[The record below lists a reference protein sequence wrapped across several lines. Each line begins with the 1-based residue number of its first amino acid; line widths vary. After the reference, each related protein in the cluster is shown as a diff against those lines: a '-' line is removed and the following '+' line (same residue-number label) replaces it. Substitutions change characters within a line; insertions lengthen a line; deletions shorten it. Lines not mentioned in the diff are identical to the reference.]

1 MPGAVDR
8 RQFWLLTV
16 LVASTVWWA
25 GARNSAG
32 GESSDPPEQRQVPSQ
47 QDRTQS
53 LINILRQLDADESGA
68 LEADEIADHARP
80 YIERWIR
87 LAKLDATRPLSI
99 KALEKAVRLYYR
111 DRELPVRS
119 RTQRTPRSTA
129 EDGFSVR
136 DFGPDEDEPPIP
148 GFGEDID
155 TSVVVLQSDLNMAA
169 DRLRNYDRNHDGFMD
184 RREARHGSWSGEDLF
199 AVDYNHDNR
208 LSQRELAV
216 RYAKR
221 RIAEQRNRSSR
232 SASRSRSESRQRE
245 EYAQRRAREE
255 EYRQIRSDPRNREV
269 YYLAG
274 SIFLRYDTNRDGGL
288 DSGEFRNLG
297 DKFDEADADG
307 RGRVDRGE
315 LAQWLLRTAERPNQ
329 DLPADLPEWFRQ
341 RDTNSDLQV
350 TMAEFAEDWTA
361 EKVTEFE
368 KHDLNGDG
376 IVTPGE
382 CVGPTSLPKGTHR
395 SHKLQIIPAKSTVY
409 SELVVS
415 AGEPIAN
422 LDVQISITHTHDSA
436 LDAFLIGPYGDRVE
450 LFTSV
455 GGSDDHFNNTVFDD
469 EASRRITQGK
479 PPFTGS
485 YRPEAVDKKQPSLK
499 QFYGKPIEG
508 TWTLMIRAQR
518 SDRPGALHGWA
529 LITTPVD
536 PDKQTEGSEP
546 DGSQPDRSEPDR
558 SEPDRSEPDR
568 SERDRSERDRSE
580 RDRSERDRSE
590 SGRPSFRRPRR

>member
-8 RQFWLLTV
+8 RQFWLLRV

-25 GARNSAG
+25 GARNSSG
-32 GESSDPPEQRQVPSQ
+32 GESPDPPQQRQVPSQ

-53 LINILRQLDADESGA
+53 LINILRQLDVDESGA
-68 LEADEIADHARP
+68 LEADEIADRARP
-80 YIERWIR
+80 YIERWAR

-119 RTQRTPRSTA
+119 RTKRTPRSTA

-136 DFGPDEDEPPIP
+136 DFGPDEDEPPVA

-155 TSVVVLQSDLNMAA
+155 TSIVVLQSDLNTAA
-169 DRLRNYDRNHDGFMD
+169 DRLRSYDRNHDGFMD
-184 RREARHGSWSGEDLF
+184 RREARRGSWSGEDLF

-208 LSQRELAV
+208 LSLREIAV
-216 RYAKR
+216 RYAKK
-221 RIAEQRNRSSR
+221 RIAEQRRRSSR
-232 SASRSRSESRQRE
+232 SSSRSRSESRQRE

-255 EYRQIRSDPRNREV
+255 EYRRNRNDPRMREAW
-269 YYLAG
+269 YLAA
-274 SIFLRYDTNRDGGL
+274 SILYRYDRNRNEGL
-288 DSGEFRNLG
+288 DPDEFRNLG

-307 RGRVDRGE
+307 RGRVDRRE
-315 LAQWLLRTAERPNQ
+315 LAQWLLRTAERPDQ
-329 DLPADLPEWFRQ
+329 DLPADLPEWFSQ
-341 RDTNSDLQV
+341 RDANSDAQV
-350 TMAEFAEDWTA
+350 TMAEFAEEWTA
-361 EKVTEFE
+361 EKVAQFQ
-368 KHDLNGDG
+368 KYDLNSDG

-382 CVGPTSLPKGTHR
+382 CFGPDSLPKGTHR
-395 SHKLQIIPAKSTVY
+395 NHKLQIIPAKSTVY

-415 AGEPIAN
+415 AEEPIAN

-455 GGSDDHFNNTVFDD
+455 GGSDDHFSNTVFDD
-469 EASRRITQGK
+469 EASRKITQGK

-529 LITTPVD
+529 LITTAVD
-536 PDKQTEGSEP
+536 PDKQTEE
-546 DGSQPDRSEPDR
+546 SEPDR
-558 SEPDRSEPDR
+558 SES
-568 SERDRSERDRSE
+568 
-580 RDRSERDRSE
+580 DRSERDRSE
-590 SGRPSFRRPRR
+590 SESPSRRRFRR